1 MSDAIFSYTPT
12 PHQPT
17 TWEQALG
24 VGHNSV
30 MELIDKLQSGLNAQA
45 FERFSDLSGV
55 PRDELAHALKVSTR
69 TLQRRKEA
77 GKPLD
82 SGTSERLVRL
92 AKLYA
97 RAAEV
102 IGDDA
107 LAKQWMRTPRVLFE
121 GKTPFEMATT
131 ELGAGEVEDLL
142 LRTEHGVF
150 S

>member
-1 MSDAIFSYTPT
+1 MSDAVFSYTPT
-12 PHQPT
+12 LPQPSP
-17 TWEQALG
+17 WEQALG
-24 VGHNSV
+24 VSHDSV
-30 MELIDKLQSGLNAQA
+30 MELIGKVEQGLDAQA
-45 FERFSDLSGV
+45 FEQFSELSGV
-55 PRDELAHALKVSTR
+55 PRDELARSLKVSTR

-82 SGTSERLVRL
+82 SDTSERLVRL
-92 AKLYA
+92 SQLYA

-102 IGDDA
+102 IGDDE
-107 LAKQWMRTPRVLFE
+107 LAKQWMRTPRSLFE